1 MRTIIAWSRLRP
13 PPAISTPLLRSPEE
27 RIDGNFI
34 GILLAIAGIGLAAA
48 TGLARERSFYSTIM
62 IWIASNYV
70 LFALIGGSRQTLIL
84 ESLLAA
90 GFMAVALIGF
100 RANLW
105 VVVAALV
112 GHGLFDFV
120 HHQLVASPGVPP
132 WWPGFCLAF
141 DVTAGGLLAFLLST
155 HNRFSVAPSRGQ

>member
-1 MRTIIAWSRLRP
+1 MEYLV
-13 PPAISTPLLRSPEE
+13 
-27 RIDGNFI
+27 

-70 LFALIGGSRQTLIL
+70 LFALMGGSHRTLIL

-90 GFMAVALIGF
+90 GFMVAALIGF
-100 RANLW
+100 KANLW
-105 VVVAALV
+105 IVVAALV

-120 HHQLVASPGVPP
+120 HDQLVANPGVPA
-132 WWPGFCLAF
+132 WWPAFCLAF
-141 DVTAGGLLAFLLST
+141 DVTAGGMLAFLLST
-155 HNRFSVAPSRGQ
+155 HNRFSVTPSR